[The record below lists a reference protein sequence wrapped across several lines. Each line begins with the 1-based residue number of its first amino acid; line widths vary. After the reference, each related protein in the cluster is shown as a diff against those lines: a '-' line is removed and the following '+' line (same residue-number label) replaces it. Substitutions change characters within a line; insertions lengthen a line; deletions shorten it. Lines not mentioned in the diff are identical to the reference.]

1 VIQFS
6 RRTVLAAACA
16 GCGGVALSAC
26 GGGSSAATSPAA
38 PSPAAPS
45 PTAPSPAASPG
56 APLARLADLP
66 IGTSVSVQGPD
77 GKAVLVTRTS
87 ETTAVAF
94 SAVCTHQGCAVE
106 PAGANLGCPCHDS
119 TFDGTTGAVLT
130 GPAPAPLPQIRV
142 AVRGGAVVLA

>member
-6 RRTVLAAACA
+6 RRTLLAAACA
-16 GCGGVALSAC
+16 GCAGVALSAC
-26 GGGSSAATSPAA
+26 GGGSSAATSP
-38 PSPAAPS
+38 
-45 PTAPSPAASPG
+45 TALSPAASPG
-56 APLARLADLP
+56 APLARLADIP